1 MIGTLG
7 VVRGSSK
14 KQRVAKK
21 NLKATRKIEKN
32 TQEANRIAQQQLE
45 QDQANMANAQYQAE
59 AQATDQYQELEKLAD
74 LKEKGII
81 TNEEFESKKKQLLGL
96 D

>member
-21 NLKATRKIEKN
+21 NIKATRKIEKN
-32 TQEANRIAQQQLE
+32 TEEANRIAQQQLE
-45 QDQANMANAQYQAE
+45 QDQANMANVQSQVE
-59 AQATDQYQELEKLAD
+59 AQTTDQYQELERLAD

-81 TNEEFESKKKQLLGL
+81 THEEFEAKKKQILGL